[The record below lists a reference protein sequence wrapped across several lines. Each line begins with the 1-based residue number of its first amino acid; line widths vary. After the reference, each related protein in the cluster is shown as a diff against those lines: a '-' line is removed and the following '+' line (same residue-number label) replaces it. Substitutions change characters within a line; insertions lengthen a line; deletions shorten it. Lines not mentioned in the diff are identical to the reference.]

1 MKIFFLSFSD
11 YKGGANIAAYS
22 IFKSINK
29 KNVEFLT
36 LYSKK
41 KASINIYNFFGK
53 VYINFLRILEIL
65 IIKIFLKKKFHQSL
79 NIFNS
84 FLKKKIIKYK
94 PNILNLHWINR
105 ATLSLNEINQLDVI
119 LLFLYMICGF

>member
-41 KASINIYNFFGK
+41 KHLLISI
-53 VYINFLRILEIL
+53 
-65 IIKIFLKKKFHQSL
+65 IFLEKFTS
-79 NIFNS
+79 IF
-84 FLKKKIIKYK
+84 
-94 PNILNLHWINR
+94 
-105 ATLSLNEINQLDVI
+105 
-119 LLFLYMICGF
+119 